1 MNFAVTLKTPRRGR
15 PNGGA
20 PPTDP
25 AAARDAIVSGVL
37 GGDLSAST
45 TATIAK
51 AQQAPQALALV
62 LGSPEFQKR

>member
-1 MNFAVTLKTPRRGR
+1 MNRNYADDAAARRS
-15 PNGGA
+15 GA

-45 TATIAK
+45 AATIAR